1 MGEENDQKSDKSS
14 SSHDT
19 SKDTDMETMKLLVDE
34 ITNVVEENDIFAK
47 EKTDWVYLKAV
58 NITTGALM
66 T

>member
-47 EKTDWVYLKAV
+47 EKNRRLQELIEKKQ
-58 NITTGALM
+58 L
-66 T
+66 